1 MLVKTEGMVLFRVA
15 KQSCG
20 QDLGGG
26 TRVKAFTS
34 KLLLDIEE
42 RQENWL
48 SE

>member
-20 QDLGGG
+20 QDPGGG

-34 KLLLDIEE
+34 KLLLDFEE